1 MPSVRPP
8 KRQRQ
13 LPSDAASKGTRSASF
28 RHRFLWLAVPA
39 VAGLAFYLVG
49 GRGVHTFNTNDSGSA
64 PEITYLPSVKR
75 APYIVADLP
84 GKGKGLVAIR
94 DIKQGELVIQESP
107 LFTVPTSISRRLILE
122 TASESPGA
130 LIARLL
136 RNTPAEGRDAFLN
149 LSYVNFPAG
158 VDPKTNPDQVAL
170 AIFQTN
176 AVAAGE
182 QAGIFPG
189 MARLNHGCSS
199 AFNVVYT
206 WREREQQLFVYA
218 LRDVQRGQTQSEL
231 GKSEGK
237 LLFHHVYINFLS
249 QQYGFKCT
257 CAVCSLDDAAS
268 QASDER
274 LTTIARYYVHFASW
288 GSGTISGVEAIS
300 TINKIWSLE
309 EEEGYWSERG
319 RLAADAAWIAASHSD
334 ASAARLWAQLA
345 IRWYTYEVGADSDLV
360 SEVRRIAADPEEH
373 PAWSSREP
381 LVVGGPLALR

>member
-13 LPSDAASKGTRSASF
+13 LPSDAASKGTRSAPF
-28 RHRFLWLAVPA
+28 GHRLLWLAVPA
-39 VAGLAFYLVG
+39 VAGLAVYLVG
-49 GRGVHTFNTNDSGSA
+49 GRGVHTFNINDSGSA

-75 APYIVADLP
+75 ASYVVADLP

-107 LFTVPTSISRRLILE
+107 LFTVPTS
-122 TASESPGA
+122 TSESPTA

-136 RNTPAEGRDAFLN
+136 RNAPAEGRDAFLN
-149 LSYVNFPAG
+149 LSYVNFPEG
-158 VDPKTNPDQVAL
+158 VDPKTSPDQVAL

-218 LRDVQRGQTQSEL
+218 LRDVQRGQEL
-231 GKSEGK
+231 LTTYTDTKRTRQERRG
-237 LLFHHVYINFLS
+237 FLS